1 MEVPMLI
8 ASIIFGWLF
17 TGYLAFRIQLAFTG
31 GIKENATYEW
41 RKVVNDY
48 GQQYQKR
55 YGMVP
60 DRAMYWDK
68 EPFEIPAKHY
78 NPRDGLKWMLY
89 GFPMLGYQL
98 GILLVRGVVKTYR
111 ATARGIAAVRDA
123 IQRFLTS
130 DGFNTSPVV
139 NKFFGLK

>member
-1 MEVPMLI
+1 MLI

-17 TGYLAFRIQLAFTG
+17 TGYLAFRIQLALTD
-31 GIKENATYEW
+31 GIKEKASHGYA
-41 RKVVNDY
+41 KVLSDY
-48 GQQYQKR
+48 GKSYKKR

-60 DRAMYWDK
+60 SDSSMYWDNK
-68 EPFEIPAKHY
+68 RVEIAAKHY
-78 NPRDGLKWMLY
+78 SPRDGLKWMLY
-89 GFPMLGYQL
+89 GLPMFMYQV
-98 GILLVRGVVKTYR
+98 GILLLSGTVKTYK

-123 IQRFLTS
+123 IHRFLTS